1 MLNWI
6 VMDIIGR
13 KQRKLKSVRIRKNKK
28 PTVKRNTSKIKNKN
42 RFENKKEQLPKQK
55 VNNLNEIT
63 PERNNKRKH
72 SVPSSEQKSS
82 RKANVK
88 EKENTIIDNE
98 DKMMYSSS
106 APASNKSASIGRD
119 TKARPRRATQT
130 KVDYR
135 RANDRG
141 LESHASFR
149 I

>member
-42 RFENKKEQLPKQK
+42 RFENKKEQLPKKK

-82 RKANVK
+82 RKVNVK
-88 EKENTIIDNE
+88 EKENTIIE
-98 DKMMYSSS
+98 
-106 APASNKSASIGRD
+106 
-119 TKARPRRATQT
+119 TKIR
-130 KVDYR
+130 
-135 RANDRG
+135 
-141 LESHASFR
+141 
-149 I
+149 